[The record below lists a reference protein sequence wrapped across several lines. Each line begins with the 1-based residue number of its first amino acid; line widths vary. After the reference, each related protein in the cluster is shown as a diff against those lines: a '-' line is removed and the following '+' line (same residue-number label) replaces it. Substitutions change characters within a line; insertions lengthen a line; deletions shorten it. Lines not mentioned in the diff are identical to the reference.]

1 MALTEKGKSAL
12 GHIKTHFPTGAFTA
26 KDLSDAAGE
35 KIVAATLNAVANN
48 GYLNKLGG
56 SPVQFEAV
64 ADLLDLL
71 ENMETPTAT
80 GLDNTKM
87 ATAKRAK
94 NDEFYTRYE
103 DIEAEVM
110 KYRKQ
115 FRGKTVYLPC
125 DDPAEKKSEFWSFF
139 VNNFDAFGL
148 KKLIATHYDENGKAY
163 KIWIDSDTTG
173 DGYIDDA
180 DALQEDL
187 IGNGDFRSPE
197 CIDIL
202 NECDIVC
209 TNPPF
214 SLFREFFDAIMQANK
229 LFLIICPQN
238 AFKYKDI
245 FPYIK
250 EGKVWAGYSFNKTFD
265 FIMSD
270 DYVLTKTGYI
280 DDQGRKHGKVAS
292 TCWMTNM
299 VVNKRT
305 DSKRGEKYAHIMSKK
320 LNCKTAICSTTPDYI
335 YNILSGERI
344 AAGEAVTAICAIG
357 QPEQFFRFVEN
368 RFEVIRKIAYDDH
381 HVYKQSE
388 LDAIKGTIVTT
399 EKDAVKMSNFNR
411 KDIYAMKLKID
422 LDIKTLLED

>member
-71 ENMETPTAT
+71 ENMETPAAI

-103 DIEAEVM
+103 DIEAEIM

-125 DDPAEKKSEFWSFF
+125 DKKKKKKSEFWSFF

-163 KIWIDSDTTG
+163 KIWIDGDTTG

-180 DALQEDL
+180 DAMQEDL

-197 CIDIL
+197 CTDIL
-202 NECDIVC
+202 EECDIVC

-214 SLFREFFDAIMQANK
+214 SLFREFFDVIMQANK

-299 VVNKRT
+299 TVNKRT
-305 DSKRGEKYAHIMSKK
+305 EEMILTKKYNSSDYPYFDNYNAINVGRVENIPCDYDGIMGVPISFLGKH
-320 LNCKTAICSTTPDYI
+320 NPNQFEII
-335 YNILSGERI
+335 
-344 AAGEAVTAICAIG
+344 GEANHGSDNQYDLFKPIVNGKELFPRIL
-357 QPEQFFRFVEN
+357 
-368 RFEVIRKIAYDDH
+368 IR
-381 HVYKQSE
+381 
-388 LDAIKGTIVTT
+388 
-399 EKDAVKMSNFNR
+399 R
-411 KDIYAMKLKID
+411 KK
-422 LDIKTLLED
+422 

>member
-1 MALTEKGKSAL
+1 MVLMENRPKSSNPA
-12 GHIKTHFPTGAFTA
+12 
-26 KDLSDAAGE
+26 
-35 KIVAATLNAVANN
+35 NAN
-48 GYLNKLGG
+48 LNK
-56 SPVQFEAV
+56 
-64 ADLLDLL
+64 
-71 ENMETPTAT
+71 
-80 GLDNTKM
+80 
-87 ATAKRAK
+87 AKKAK

-115 FRGKTVYLPC
+115 FRDKIVYLPC

-139 VNNFDAFGL
+139 VANFESFGL
-148 KKLIATHYDENGKAY
+148 KKLIATHYEENGRAY
-163 KIWIDSDTTG
+163 KIWIDRDNDLNG
-173 DGYIDDA
+173 DGWIDDG
-180 DALQEDL
+180 DAIQEDL
-187 IGNGDFRSPE
+187 AGNGDFRSPE

-214 SLFREFFDAIMQANK
+214 SLFREFFDVIMQANK

-305 DSKRGEKYAHIMSKK
+305 EEMILTKKYNSSDYPYFDNYNAINVGRVENIPCDYDGIMGVPISFLGKH
-320 LNCKTAICSTTPDYI
+320 NPNQFEII
-335 YNILSGERI
+335 
-344 AAGEAVTAICAIG
+344 GEANHGSDNQYDLFKPIVNGKELFPRIL
-357 QPEQFFRFVEN
+357 
-368 RFEVIRKIAYDDH
+368 IR
-381 HVYKQSE
+381 
-388 LDAIKGTIVTT
+388 
-399 EKDAVKMSNFNR
+399 R
-411 KDIYAMKLKID
+411 KK
-422 LDIKTLLED
+422 